1 MLLNPYYQQ
10 RIILFKK
17 RNQKIKELSTLVPK
31 QSYNPLYPN
40 FQESIIK
47 EDLTKIIPLQTNDFV
62 LIDDDTD
69 GGSPLVSED
78 EKEVISEE
86 PKQKTNDVKVV
97 NINQSETND
106 TNDTNDSIKVVNIEP
121 TKESEEET
129 NDEGSGGEEG
139 EINDEDEPI
148 TENQNGGDLIKNVI
162 VSFF

>member
-47 EDLTKIIPLQTNDFV
+47 EDHTKKISLQTNDFV
-62 LIDDDTD
+62 LIDDDTV

-78 EKEVISEE
+78 EKEVISEGPE
-86 PKQKTNDVKVV
+86 NNVKVV

-106 TNDTNDSIKVVNIEP
+106 TNDTSDSIKVVNIEP
-121 TKESEEET
+121 TKDSEEET
-129 NDEGSGGEEG
+129 NDEDSEGDEG